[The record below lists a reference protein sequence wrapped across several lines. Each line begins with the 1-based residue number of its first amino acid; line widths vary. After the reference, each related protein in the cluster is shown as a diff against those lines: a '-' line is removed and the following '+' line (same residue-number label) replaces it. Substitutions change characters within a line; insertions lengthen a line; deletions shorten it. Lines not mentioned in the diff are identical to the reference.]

1 MHPNT
6 NVGTTT
12 HTYPPAAS
20 TAATYQRPLT
30 VKEFYHAIG
39 GVIGLNTLYDYCRS
53 KRIRCIK
60 VRDRKLLILPS
71 EVTEFFIRE
80 AAK

>member
-6 NVGTTT
+6 TVGTTT
-12 HTYPPAAS
+12 PTYPPAAS
-20 TAATYQRPLT
+20 TAATFQRPLT
-30 VKEFYHAIG
+30 VKEFHQAIG

-53 KRIRCIK
+53 KRIKCVTVGK
-60 VRDRKLLILPS
+60 SKLLILPS